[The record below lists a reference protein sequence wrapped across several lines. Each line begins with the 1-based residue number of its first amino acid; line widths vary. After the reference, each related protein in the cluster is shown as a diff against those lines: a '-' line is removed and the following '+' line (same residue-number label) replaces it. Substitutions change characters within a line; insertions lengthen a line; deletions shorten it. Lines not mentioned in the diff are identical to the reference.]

1 MTTLNAALNYGFASS
16 EAARIASADRGAQES
31 IADQIKQASANS
43 PYQVGSTI
51 TAKYQYKVGTDG
63 SLIPQQTTITHTA
76 ADDEN
81 QSYNGGSRGR
91 ANRDDERRATLND
104 LVNPKP
110 DLSPTDEV
118 SLFASA
124 VGSQAEP
131 VDVTPSV
138 STSAPV
144 QQAEVLDENG
154 ESVDAELITGTS
166 TSESEAQQP
175 ASNTSFL
182 SLLAQRAQIAAANL
196 YARNSDIAYS
206 TSPIMEI
213 AA

>member
-16 EAARIASADRGAQES
+16 EAARIASADRGAQDS

-76 ADDEN
+76 AEDE
-81 QSYNGGSRGR
+81 QSYNGGGRGR
-91 ANRDDERRATLND
+91 ANRDDSQQRASLND

-110 DLSPTDEV
+110 ELSPTDEV
-118 SLFASA
+118 SLFATAASA
-124 VGSQAEP
+124 QTQP
-131 VDVTPSV
+131 VDVTPTV
-138 STSAPV
+138 AATT

-154 ESVDAELITGTS
+154 ESVDAELITGN
-166 TSESEAQQP
+166 TSESEAEQP
-175 ASNTSFL
+175 GNNGSFL
-182 SLLAQRAQIAAANL
+182 SLLAQRAQTAAANL
-196 YARNSDIAYS
+196 YARNSDIVYS
-206 TSPIMEI
+206 TTPIAQI